1 MHFLGAGDK
10 ENWLNIIKK
19 YGVSNN
25 IYFDGTLPSGQEV
38 YNWMDKLDI
47 YIIPSLQE
55 GMPRALIEAMSRACP
70 CIGSN
75 VGGIPELIENECII
89 QKKNEKELE
98 YKIIELIED
107 KDKMKNIAKRNF
119 YKSQEYEK
127 NKLEEKR
134 DKFRK
139 EVLDEGKKID
149 RVIHVVKIMN
159 HGGAETMIMNLY
171 RNIDRNKI
179 QFDFLCMEDKIGEY
193 DKEIKELG
201 GKIYRVPSP
210 EKGRLN
216 NLKTIYKTLKNIG
229 NYRAIHSHISYYSG
243 YVNLVAFLAN
253 IKLRIVHSHT
263 TNDLRK
269 QTLIRR
275 LYNNFSKILI
285 KLFSNVKIACGEKA
299 GKYLFGNSKFIIIKN
314 GIDLEKYFSV
324 SNQETSKLKIE
335 LGINLEDFVIGHV
348 GRFEEVKN
356 QKYFIK
362 LAKTLKE
369 KNSRFK
375 IVLVG
380 NGSKLEEIREK
391 IKQENLEKY
400 FSMPG
405 VREDIQIFMN
415 MFDIFVLPSLYEGFP
430 LVVVEALAGQNKCY
444 LSDTISKETNIISG
458 MVDFFSLNDTIDI
471 LAKKILTENK
481 KKDKIEIERELINKG
496 YSIKESA
503 KNLMEIY
510 LK

>member
-1 MHFLGAGDK
+1 M
-10 ENWLNIIKK
+10 
-19 YGVSNN
+19 
-25 IYFDGTLPSGQEV
+25 
-38 YNWMDKLDI
+38 
-47 YIIPSLQE
+47 
-55 GMPRALIEAMSRACP
+55 
-70 CIGSN
+70 
-75 VGGIPELIENECII
+75 
-89 QKKNEKELE
+89 
-98 YKIIELIED
+98 
-107 KDKMKNIAKRNF
+107 
-119 YKSQEYEK
+119 
-127 NKLEEKR
+127 
-134 DKFRK
+134 
-139 EVLDEGKKID
+139 
-149 RVIHVVKIMN
+149 
-159 HGGAETMIMNLY
+159 
-171 RNIDRNKI
+171 
-179 QFDFLCMEDKIGEY
+179 
-193 DKEIKELG
+193 
-201 GKIYRVPSP
+201 
-210 EKGRLN
+210 
-216 NLKTIYKTLKNIG
+216 
-229 NYRAIHSHISYYSG
+229 
-243 YVNLVAFLAN
+243 AFLEN